1 MLCPFLQS
9 GESQQRQFL
18 KWITQRLFFKFFFML
33 VLPTFFKVFQFS
45 TNQKHWMTAKLSRHY
60 FERGPSNTSQNHNRY
75 QEMAK
80 ADFCLWFCH
89 WSAKNIDGIRE
100 VQTELL
106 LVSCINKDLRQNS

>member
-1 MLCPFLQS
+1 
-9 GESQQRQFL
+9 
-18 KWITQRLFFKFFFML
+18 L